1 LNTRAIGYG
10 QQSGSQVDR
19 QNLMKYIM
27 PQDLKS
33 FGLIP
38 ELVGRLPVLTY
49 MQPLSVEALR
59 SILTEPKNAIVK
71 QYEQLFAMD
80 DVALKFEDEVLDYI
94 VAKADEYKLGAR
106 GLRSICEAIMIDAM
120 YDVPSSN
127 ESEFVVTL
135 EYAKKKIEGANFFEL
150 KQVS

>member
-1 LNTRAIGYG
+1 
-10 QQSGSQVDR
+10 
-19 QNLMKYIM
+19 MKYIM

-49 MQPLSVEALR
+49 MQPLSREALR

-71 QYEQLFAMD
+71 QYERLFAMD
-80 DVALKFEDEVLDYI
+80 GVELQFDEDVLDYI

-106 GLRSICEAIMIDAM
+106 GLRSICEAIIMDAM
-120 YDVPSSN
+120 YEIPSSG
-127 ESEFVVTL
+127 ESNFTVTL
-135 EYAKKKIEGANFFEL
+135 DYAKKRIEGANFLEL